1 MNTDSILALQRFAK
15 ELDASSF
22 TVGQDGDSRADLIR
36 GLIAYT
42 RKLEEKITEMETKH
56 NSDMNHI
63 FNHKKQAQGRQ

>member
-22 TVGQDGDSRADLIR
+22 NVGQDGDSRADLIR

-42 RKLEEKITEMETKH
+42 RKLEEKITDMETKH

-63 FNHKKQAQGRQ
+63 FNHKEQAQGRQ